1 MSWNLAKGEEF
12 LPRISE
18 EQLAELCKKEKSSKE
33 KIRLLI
39 ALKRKQSSSIDDITN
54 SLQMNRNTVYK
65 TIRRFQERG
74 IPAKEDEHRSGRP
87 KKLSTKELKALKRE
101 LLKGPRK
108 GKSPVWTTK
117 QVQDL
122 IRKKYH
128 GNYVVRHVRRMLV
141 DMGFSLQKPRPKHYK
156 TDEKAQA
163 HFKKTSGRSSESTG
177 KKVSESFVWM
187 SAQSQ

>member
-1 MSWNLAKGEEF
+1 MDEYGK
-12 LPRISE
+12 
-18 EQLAELCKKEKSSKE
+18 QK
-33 KIRLLI
+33 KIRSREYEGD
-39 ALKRKQSSSIDDITN
+39 A
-54 SLQMNRNTVYK
+54 YA
-65 TIRRFQERG
+65 E
-74 IPAKEDEHRSGRP
+74 EDEHRSGRP
-87 KKLSTKELKALKRE
+87 KKLSTKELTALRRD

-117 QVQDL
+117 QVQEL

-163 HFKKTSGRSSESTG
+163 HFKKTSGKSSENTEEEVSALFSKEVLNL
-177 KKVSESFVWM
+177 KKEEVQQIVDIVKKYKK
-187 SAQSQ
+187 